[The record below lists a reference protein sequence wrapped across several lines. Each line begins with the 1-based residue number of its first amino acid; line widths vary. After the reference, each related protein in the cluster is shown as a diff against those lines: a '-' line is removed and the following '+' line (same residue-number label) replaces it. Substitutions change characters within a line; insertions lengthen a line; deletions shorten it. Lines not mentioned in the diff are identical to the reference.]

1 MRATELAT
9 AESMEQGDHVEFQS
23 DRQTDKGPAT
33 GTVLVRDGGVVA
45 IKFGAGIE
53 WFEVKNIDVLELVV
67 KPNNVRLWL
76 LV

>member
-1 MRATELAT
+1 MRATELAS
-9 AESMEQGDHVEFQS
+9 AEFMEECDLVEFQS

-33 GTVLVRDGGVVA
+33 GAVLVRDGGVVA
-45 IKFGAGIE
+45 IQFSSGIE

-76 LV
+76 LA